1 MDREL
6 HEALKALAEIQKRQR
21 LHTILLTSDLISGDV
36 MAQVMGPHE
45 HKTRVYRPLDGI
57 PDGLASVLD
66 ACCCSRVHHFKKPVD
81 RRTHAA
87 FQISLPPYK
96 TRVPQLRPSTCVA
109 HILLLCTRFCSR

>member
-1 MDREL
+1 MVIGRSNEGAAIYVDFIGSCPERKAAMDREL

-36 MAQVMGPHE
+36 VAQVMGPHE

-66 ACCCSRVHHFKKPVD
+66 A
-81 RRTHAA
+81 
-87 FQISLPPYK
+87 
-96 TRVPQLRPSTCVA
+96 
-109 HILLLCTRFCSR
+109 